1 MTTLIQFIPHHK
13 WLWYI
18 CEGWTVEP
26 MLGRHGQSSYIASR
40 RVR

>member
-1 MTTLIQFIPHHK
+1 MIWEVEFIPRVK

-26 MLGRHGQSSYIASR
+26 MQGRHGRFSYYASR
-40 RVR
+40 RVA